1 MMREAILDLL
11 YISESFS
18 INMKL
23 EKGTLTP
30 EDIVEIENNFG
41 NVANTTISL
50 YELYDEPDKLG
61 LRIEHTMLKT
71 SLTNNV
77 KNKGVTND

>member
-1 MMREAILDLL
+1 MREAILDLL

-18 INMKL
+18 INMYL

-50 YELYDEPDKLG
+50 YEFYDEPNLIG
-61 LRIEHTMLKT
+61 LRIENTMLKT
-71 SLTNNV
+71 SLTDNV

>member
-1 MMREAILDLL
+1 MREAILDLL

-18 INMKL
+18 INMTF

-50 YELYDEPDKLG
+50 YELYDEPYTLG